1 LPSLTLRFLQEIYDF
16 TFPRPVISLGVA
28 AGTVAA
34 ILAVLVAF
42 ARDTYT
48 CLRRSGNRGMPD
60 ATYLSR
66 AGAGVARLA
75 PLAGWST
82 LCLGVWMV
90 MFAGPRSKVVGGF
103 ISSLPFSKS
112 LHHHRF
118 IAGVQGFG
126 LIQIGILVDMIIV
139 IVAAT
144 TIPTSVPAPVTK
156 TAKTTKTAKPDGKV
170 KRGANKK
177 GGGVKSNVASTS
189 STATKNTTADM
200 TATTAT
206 VQVVGPAQ
214 LAVLIATLAAV
225 AHWASPNV
233 GRRIAIMADA
243 DVLMKTQFAK
253 FRSGDNDRSHALL
266 VKDLDRAGART
277 GGRVFTG
284 FMGYP
289 WNTVE
294 DYEYV
299 YDQGDRGYRYCSE
312 YGWKTNTAFLCCC
325 ALLILSPPTNPFP
338 RLYRYAQLQ
347 EEGYDMIAG
356 NFHTMAPASHFMECT
371 DTVRIL
377 YCCCTAVLQYSCTSL
392 HRTQVAPRFVLWLS
406 HTRGFT
412 GWSHAPPVSVF

>member
-1 LPSLTLRFLQEIYDF
+1 MPSLTPPSLLFLQEIYDF

-34 ILAVLVAF
+34 ILAVVVAF

-48 CLRRSGNRGMPD
+48 CLRRSGNRGNSGNNRGMPN

-126 LIQIGILVDMIIV
+126 LIQIGILVDMIVV
-139 IVAAT
+139 IIAAST
-144 TIPTSVPAPVTK
+144 TPTSAPVKKLAK

-177 GGGVKSNVASTS
+177 GGGGKSNVASSTS

-214 LAVLIATLAAV
+214 LAVLVAIFAAV

-243 DVLMKTQFAK
+243 DALMKTQFAK

-277 GGRVFTG
+277 GGRIFTG

-299 YDQGDRGYRYCSE
+299 LYGRG
-312 YGWKTNTAFLCCC
+312 
-325 ALLILSPPTNPFP
+325 
-338 RLYRYAQLQ
+338 
-347 EEGYDMIAG
+347 
-356 NFHTMAPASHFMECT
+356 
-371 DTVRIL
+371 DTVI
-377 YCCCTAVLQYSCTSL
+377 VLSMCKGGV
-392 HRTQVAPRFVLWLS
+392 RR
-406 HTRGFT
+406 
-412 GWSHAPPVSVF
+412 